1 MTRCALVAPRLTAA
15 VLSPSPAA
23 VERVLWLAAV
33 ARALRVS
40 TSDSAATRAAYR
52 DLRRVIDVRG
62 PTLYAQT
69 PVDGSRETVWIGRAR
84 EAIEAGSPQER
95 AAVLLWAAVGAWTD
109 APSGAWG
116 ALADG
121 GEALAETL
129 AVSGAV
135 LRVADRLRG
144 VMVETWREMEAGR

>member
-1 MTRCALVAPRLTAA
+1 MTHCALVAPRIRAA
-15 VLSPSPAA
+15 MLAPSPAA
-23 VERVLWLAAV
+23 VERVLWLAAID
-33 ARALRVS
+33 RALRVS
-40 TSDSAATRAAYR
+40 TADSAETRAAYR

-116 ALADG
+116 ALADAAS
-121 GEALAETL
+121 ALAETL
-129 AVSGAV
+129 AVGDRV